1 MGGADERRGI
11 ATMAEHR
18 ARIVPDQRQSPRQ
31 TRHGCVRFE
40 VLGGVA
46 IRGLRATPLTR
57 ASHRRLL
64 SILLLDVERR
74 LTTDHLIERFWA
86 DHPPT
91 TAKAALHTHIS
102 ALRQRLPAHSI
113 ITEGDGY
120 RLELGST
127 QLDSCE
133 FSDLVRGATG
143 LANGCNWQ
151 QALRA
156 SEAAIVLWRGEPFEE
171 LADDEFAQPEIR
183 RLNELRT
190 AALETRAEALL
201 CLGRAGEAL
210 PDLEWTVREFP
221 LRERF
226 STLLARARQ
235 QTGSHADALRSLR
248 ETERALADLGLEPSP
263 ALRALEQQILTHA
276 ADTDG
281 HQQLRS
287 A

>member
-1 MGGADERRGI
+1 MGAADEQRGI
-11 ATMAEHR
+11 TTMAERR
-18 ARIVPDQRQSPRQ
+18 AQIVPDQRLASKHARQS
-31 TRHGCVRFE
+31 CFRFE
-40 VLGGVA
+40 VLGAVA
-46 IRGLRATPLTR
+46 IRGLGAAPLTR

-64 SILLLDVERR
+64 SILLLHVERR

-86 DHPPT
+86 DHPPA

-102 ALRQRLPAHSI
+102 ALRQRLPARSI
-113 ITEGDGY
+113 LTEGDGY
-120 RLELGST
+120 RLELGPT

-133 FSDLVRGATG
+133 FSDLVRGSTG
-143 LANGCNWQ
+143 LANGCKWQ
-151 QALRA
+151 QALHA

-190 AALETRAEALL
+190 TALETRAEALL
-201 CLGRAGEAL
+201 RLGRAGEAL
-210 PDLEWTVREFP
+210 PDLEWTVRQFP
-221 LRERF
+221 LREGF

-281 HQQLRS
+281 HQRLRS